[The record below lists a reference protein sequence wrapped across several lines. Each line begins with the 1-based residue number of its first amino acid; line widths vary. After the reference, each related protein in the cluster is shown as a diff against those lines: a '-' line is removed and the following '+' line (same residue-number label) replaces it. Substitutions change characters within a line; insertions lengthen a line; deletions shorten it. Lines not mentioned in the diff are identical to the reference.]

1 MEITY
6 KSIGGDGKEYG
17 PIPLDQL
24 KGWVAE
30 GRIGPNSQI
39 WRSDSETWSTASD
52 LPELGLPA
60 NSPPVGPASIVSADL
75 LALQN
80 SSRSGAQWF
89 FWIAALSVINTISA
103 FSGGSFGFVIG
114 LGVTQAIARQAVNG
128 ESSGKLIALILNL
141 IAVGFFVFIGVFARR
156 RQAWAFLAGMV
167 LYALDGLIFLLVKD
181 WLGVGFHAFAL
192 WCIWMGFQANQ
203 KLNRATQG

>member
-6 KSIGGDGKEYG
+6 KTIGGDGKEYG
-17 PIPLDQL
+17 PISLEQL

-39 WRSDSETWSTASD
+39 WRSDQGVWSTAGA

-60 NSPPVGPASIVSADL
+60 GPHPTAAASPISADQT
-75 LALQN
+75 ALQN

-89 FWIAALSVINTISA
+89 FWIAGLSIINTISA

-114 LGVTQAIARQAVNG
+114 LGVTQAINGIAENG
-128 ESSGKLIALILNL
+128 ETSGKVIALILNL
-141 IAVGFFVFIGVFARR
+141 IAVGFFVFFGVFARR
-156 RQAWAFLAGMV
+156 RHAWAFLAGMV
-167 LYALDGLIFLLVKD
+167 LYALDGLIFLLVQD
-181 WLGVGFHAFAL
+181 WLGVGFHVFAL
-192 WCIWMGFQANQ
+192 WCIWVGFRANQ
-203 KLNRATQG
+203 KLNRPTFG